1 MPAMNLYVLFSLISA
16 GFVGAT
22 VGSLL
27 LTSLLYQALLKST
40 STLNNQIYIY
50 RRLYR
55 LNSVLCLLAGVCAA
69 LVNNQPAALMLT
81 ILAVSYVFNH
91 AHILKGLQKACNEQL
106 EPVNSR
112 AYQSMSSLQNLM
124 HILQLAG
131 AGYAIY
137 LLANI

>member
-1 MPAMNLYVLFSLISA
+1 M
-16 GFVGAT
+16 
-22 VGSLL
+22 L
-27 LTSLLYQALLKST
+27 LTSLLYHALLKST
-40 STLNNQIYIY
+40 STLNSQLYIY

-55 LNSVLCLLAGVCAA
+55 LNSVLCLLAGLCAA

-106 EPVNSR
+106 EPVNIR
-112 AYQSMSSLQNLM
+112 TYQSMRSLQNIM
-124 HILQLAG
+124 HILQIAG

-137 LLANI
+137 LLAKVFSI